1 MWGIP
6 SALLIASA
14 VFRKSATSVAARPIV
29 FLGDSSYSIY
39 LFSFVAL
46 LLLDQGWQIWAPA
59 SPDVAILVATSVAVV
74 FGAICYV
81 VLERPLTITLRNRIA
96 MQVGI

>member
-1 MWGIP
+1 MGIP

-14 VFRKSATSVAARPIV
+14 VFRKNATSAAARSLV

-46 LLLDQGWQIWAPA
+46 LLLDQGWDAWAPA
-59 SPDVAILVATSVAVV
+59 SPDAAILLATSVAVV
-74 FGAICYV
+74 FGAICHV
-81 VLERPLTITLRNRIA
+81 VLERPLTITLRTRIA